1 MSPRPEADAVGRP
14 NRLRARRSPSPP
26 GTTALLRELIAHNHL
41 EIGRADGKAA
51 ILIATDGSLL
61 SLLIVR
67 RPATSPWAQLFW
79 WSAVFSTAA
88 ALGALLLVLI
98 PRRDTPL
105 HQGIRLL
112 TYFEDVV
119 RAQHQAR
126 LPAAIEDTS
135 RAPESRLLRALEET
149 SRIAH
154 VKNRY
159 VRRSILLLLP
169 SLLATLVSL
178 APKG

>member
-1 MSPRPEADAVGRP
+1 MSRRAEAGAAGRP
-14 NRLRARRSPSPP
+14 NRLRARGSSSPP
-26 GTTALLRELIAHNHL
+26 DTTALLRELIAHNHL

-51 ILIATDGSLL
+51 VLIATGGSLL

-67 RPATSPWAQLFW
+67 RPATSQWAQLFW
-79 WSAVFSTAA
+79 WCAVFSAAA

-105 HQGIRLL
+105 RQGIRLL

-126 LPAAIEDTS
+126 LSAALEDS
-135 RAPESRLLRALEET
+135 NRAPESRLLRALEET
-149 SRIAH
+149 SRIAY

-159 VRRSILLLLP
+159 VRQAILLLLP
-169 SLLATLVSL
+169 SLLTTLVSL
-178 APKG
+178 ALVG